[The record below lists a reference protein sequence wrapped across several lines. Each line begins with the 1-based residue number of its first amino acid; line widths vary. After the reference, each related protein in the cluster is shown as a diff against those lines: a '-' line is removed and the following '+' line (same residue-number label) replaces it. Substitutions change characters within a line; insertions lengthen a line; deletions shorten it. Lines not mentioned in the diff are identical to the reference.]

1 MKLRVA
7 YNQHGEILAATEGGS
22 HGDQIE
28 PKLLT
33 LSPGR
38 RRLRR
43 GAVDLKGA
51 SGYPGASTKAE
62 RPGMKRSRFISAA
75 MAASALLVCVDPAS
89 ANGIDVAVY
98 AGRFNNL
105 DQNL

>member
-1 MKLRVA
+1 
-7 YNQHGEILAATEGGS
+7 
-22 HGDQIE
+22 
-28 PKLLT
+28 
-33 LSPGR
+33 
-38 RRLRR
+38 
-43 GAVDLKGA
+43 
-51 SGYPGASTKAE
+51 
-62 RPGMKRSRFISAA
+62 MKRSRFISAA